1 MFDVDRYAPKKK
13 NRSIFRLLK
22 FYWKR
27 YLRWNRLKSNKKE
40 QETVKSKVNIKR
52 GFRRIV
58 IVFICVVALFPL
70 GAYIL
75 NGFIFDNN
83 KFAEEI
89 KLYETKDKFIV
100 MQDFLD
106 FVNEDNLPEG
116 FELDTNNSISIYE
129 IECKPYKQVCR
140 YGKDYSKLENNKTIT
155 VHERA
160 TNKLI
165 KEYKIKMPSKLQYF
179 TWQILD
185 FLLIPF
191 WSFIAYLIYLIIEF
205 TFCWIIKGF
214 KG

>member
-27 YLRWNRLKSNKKE
+27 YLRWNRLKNKKKE
-40 QETVKSKVNIKR
+40 EETIKSKVNIKR

-58 IVFICVVALFPL
+58 IVFICVIALFTL
-70 GAYIL
+70 TFYIL
-75 NGFIFDNN
+75 NGFIFDSN
-83 KFAEEI
+83 KFAEKI
-89 KLYETKDKFIV
+89 KFYETKNNFIE

-106 FVNEDNLPEG
+106 FINESN
-116 FELDTNNSISIYE
+116 DTEHSIYIYS
-129 IECKPYKQVCR
+129 IECKPYKQICSC
-140 YGKDYSKLENNKTIT
+140 GKDYSKLENNKTIT

-191 WSFIAYLIYLIIEF
+191 WGFIAYLIYLIIEF
-205 TFCWIIKGF
+205 TLSWIIKGF
-214 KG
+214 KS

>member
-27 YLRWNRLKSNKKE
+27 YLRWNRLKREKKE

-52 GFRRIV
+52 GLRRIV

-83 KFAEEI
+83 KFAEGI
-89 KLYETKDKFIV
+89 KLYETKDKFIE
-100 MQDFLD
+100 MQVFLD
-106 FVNEDNLPEG
+106 FVNEGN
-116 FELDTNNSISIYE
+116 DTEHTISIYE
-129 IECKPYKQVCR
+129 ITCKPYKQICDC
-140 YGKDYSKLENNKTIT
+140 GKDYSKLENNKTIT

-160 TNKLI
+160 TNKPV

-191 WSFIAYLIYLIIEF
+191 WGFIAYLIYLIIEF
-205 TFCWIIKGF
+205 TLSWIIKGF
-214 KG
+214 KN